1 MTSAG
6 SILEGAF
13 GLVRDHPAAV
23 AIWGLIYLVAVAGT
37 ALLVQ
42 PLMLGAASDPEA
54 IAANMQS
61 MFGQLML
68 FQFLFFLLFV
78 AMWTAALRAI
88 LRPSEGGVAF
98 LRFGMDEIRM
108 IILTVVIAILIYA
121 GLVVAIIAAIMIG
134 AAAYAAAG
142 AAAAIAVGVIAAI
155 AALSVIIWLEVRLSL
170 AFPLTLLRGDIIIA
184 ESWRLTRGRFWP
196 LFGAYLVIFVV
207 VTALSIAASFA
218 STGSYLVDLIQNMGD
233 PEGLQRVIQA
243 QMASQLGEIDAMTI
257 LGWVLS
263 AAAGALT
270 IALGGGAVAT
280 AVRDLTANRESVGD
294 TFA

>member
-88 LRPSEGGVAF
+88 LRPTEGGVAF